1 MREHNGCLAG
11 DVTRCLSATRLAAH
25 GFAAFV
31 LLASACTRTTPSD
44 EHGPKQAGQPLD
56 SVRMAG
62 QILTARAAAL
72 RGDQEA
78 VQAQMEAM
86 QEDYRRALK
95 LPDATR
101 RINPEAARAAVRS
114 VDGVTSANWIDR
126 ENLLVMV
133 DGAQYRTHDTID
145 RICLSMEPLGDT
157 LAVVVNLQ
165 NRAARNGDELE
176 ILSRNC
182 QLAHGDRAF
191 LQRNRQVDVVPPEIR
206 AQHEA
211 AKRRMADEAR
221 QREDEAAESMRIL
234 EATTP
239 EM

>member
-1 MREHNGCLAG
+1 
-11 DVTRCLSATRLAAH
+11 
-25 GFAAFV
+25 
-31 LLASACTRTTPSD
+31 
-44 EHGPKQAGQPLD
+44 
-56 SVRMAG
+56 MAG
-62 QILTARAAAL
+62 QIMKARVAAVL
-72 RGDQEA
+72 GDQEA
-78 VQAQMEAM
+78 VRAELEAM
-86 QEDYRRALK
+86 QEDYRRAVK

-101 RINPEAARAAVRS
+101 RINPEAARVAARS
-114 VDGVTSANWIDR
+114 VAGVRSANWIDR

-133 DGAQYRTHDTID
+133 ESAQHRTHDTID
-145 RICLSMEPLGDT
+145 RICLSLEPLGDT

-165 NRAARNGDELE
+165 NRLARNGDELE

-191 LQRNRQVDVVPPEIR
+191 LQPNRQVDVVPPEIR

-211 AKRRMADEAR
+211 TKGRMGSEAR
-221 QREDEAAESMRIL
+221 RREDEAAESMRIL

>member
-1 MREHNGCLAG
+1 
-11 DVTRCLSATRLAAH
+11 
-25 GFAAFV
+25 
-31 LLASACTRTTPSD
+31 
-44 EHGPKQAGQPLD
+44 
-56 SVRMAG
+56 
-62 QILTARAAAL
+62 
-72 RGDQEA
+72 
-78 VQAQMEAM
+78 M

-101 RINPEAARAAVRS
+101 RINPEAARAVARS

-133 DGAQYRTHDTID
+133 NGAQYRTHDTID

-211 AKRRMADEAR
+211 TKRRMVDEAR

-234 EATTP
+234 EETTP